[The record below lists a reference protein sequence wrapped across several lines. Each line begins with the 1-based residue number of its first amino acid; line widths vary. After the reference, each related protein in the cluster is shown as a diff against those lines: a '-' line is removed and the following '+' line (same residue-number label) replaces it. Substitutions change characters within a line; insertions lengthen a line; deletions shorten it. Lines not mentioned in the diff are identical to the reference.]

1 MGYLHRSN
9 HQTAEREKDMT
20 QRLKFEKVS
29 HAKLENYLEQVLQQY
44 AGDDTTQLDPR
55 LQFVGEAMS
64 RAKEMNCREHHDITV
79 QLNSLMQNIM
89 SMDFV
94 RQMILDVQEQ
104 RQMVEAISAAGE
116 ENAAA
121 IEQVSELVQQS
132 AKFAQDTTGLALHGR
147 ELSEQTL
154 QGIHE
159 AYDDI
164 REAHKTIEDLN
175 RQASEIDSLTN
186 LISSIASQ
194 TNLLA
199 LNASI
204 EAARSGEAG
213 KGFAVVA
220 GEIKKLAQSSA
231 QSASYIEQKLNVMSG
246 GIRASSDAIAKI
258 ADKFHGCR
266 SNVDILSDNVSKINQ
281 AVEGIND
288 NMQHIMSGIEEQTAA
303 TDTVAASLTGISEK
317 TAGLYNDCIK
327 TGRGFYDISK
337 EINSYRIRTVDML
350 DRLDPKDAVTF
361 YMSDHIYWKWRVY
374 NMLLGFERLNEH
386 EAGNHHSCRLG
397 QWLEK
402 HGKNNPAIA
411 QYIREIDAPHARLH
425 QAAAEAIKAYN
436 AGNHAA
442 AETGLHEID
451 AMSTQVIAVLKK
463 MRQSLS

>member
-1 MGYLHRSN
+1 
-9 HQTAEREKDMT
+9 MT
-20 QRLKFEKVS
+20 QKFASKKIT
-29 HAKLENYLEQVLQQY
+29 HAKLETYLEQVLQQY
-44 AGDDTTQLDPR
+44 ASDDTTQLDPR
-55 LQFVGEAMS
+55 LKFVGEAMS
-64 RAKEMNCREHHDITV
+64 RAKDMNCREHHDITL
-79 QLNSLMQNIM
+79 QLNLLMQNIM

-94 RQMILDVQEQ
+94 RQMILDVQDQ
-104 RQMVEAISAAGE
+104 RRMVEAISAAGE

-132 AKFAQDTTGLALHGR
+132 AKFAQDTTGMALHGQ
-147 ELSEQTL
+147 ELSELTL

-175 RQASEIDSLTN
+175 RQAGEIDSLTN
-186 LISSIASQ
+186 LIGSIASQ

-231 QSASYIEQKLNVMSG
+231 ESASYIEQKLNVMSG
-246 GIRASSDAIAKI
+246 GIKTSSDAIAKI

-266 SNVDILSDNVSKINQ
+266 NNVDTLSDNVSKINQ
-281 AVEGIND
+281 AVGGIND

-303 TDTVAASLTGISEK
+303 TDTVAASLAGISEK

-337 EINSYRIRTVDML
+337 EINGHRIRTVDML
-350 DRLDPKDAVTF
+350 DQLNPKDAIQF
-361 YMSDHIYWKWRVY
+361 YITDHIYWKWRVY
-374 NMLLGFERLNEH
+374 NMLLGYERLNEQ
-386 EAGNHHSCRLG
+386 EVGNHHTCRLG
-397 QWLEK
+397 RWLEGY
-402 HGKNNPAIA
+402 GKSNPGIA
-411 QYIREIDAPHARLH
+411 KYIGEIDAPHAKLH
-425 QAAAEAIKAYN
+425 QTAAQAIKAYN
-436 AGNHAA
+436 AGDHAA
-442 AETGLHEID
+442 AEAGLIEID
-451 AMSTQVIAVLKK
+451 ALSSRVVSVLKK
-463 MRQSLS
+463 MLQGFL